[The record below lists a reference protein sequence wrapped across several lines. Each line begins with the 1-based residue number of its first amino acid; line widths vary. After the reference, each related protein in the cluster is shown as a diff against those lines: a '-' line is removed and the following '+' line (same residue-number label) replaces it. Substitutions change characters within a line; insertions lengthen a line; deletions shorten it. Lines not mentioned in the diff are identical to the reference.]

1 MRGRMARVLR
11 DMHPGVIQTT
21 PAFLGRAHGGSIVS
35 FYLTKLYHG
44 EGNAIMG
51 KRRKNNL
58 QLTFNILP
66 VDEKA
71 TRLAVEEY
79 LETVRQYRQ
88 IGFVRREA
96 ATTQAYSYRE
106 HQSTNAISKQTE
118 NIAVYNVDKEA
129 ELQAKDELLE
139 LAMSKL
145 SSMQREVI
153 QRSYLDNEGE
163 FDYISC
169 GEMGISE
176 STFARIKTD
185 AISIL
190 AAALRLQIFY
200 SNLDTAVIG

>member
-1 MRGRMARVLR
+1 
-11 DMHPGVIQTT
+11 
-21 PAFLGRAHGGSIVS
+21 
-35 FYLTKLYHG
+35 
-44 EGNAIMG
+44 MG

-58 QLTFNILP
+58 QLTFNNLP
-66 VDEKA
+66 IDEKA
-71 TRLAVEEY
+71 TRLAVEGY

-96 ATTQAYSYRE
+96 AITQSYTYRE

-129 ELQAKDELLE
+129 ELQAKDKLLE
-139 LAMSKL
+139 LVMSKL
-145 SSMQREVI
+145 SSMQQEVI

-176 STFARIKTD
+176 SSFRRIKTD

-190 AAALRLQIFY
+190 AAALRL
-200 SNLDTAVIG
+200 AVIKEENDGVAVS

>member
-1 MRGRMARVLR
+1 
-11 DMHPGVIQTT
+11 
-21 PAFLGRAHGGSIVS
+21 
-35 FYLTKLYHG
+35 
-44 EGNAIMG
+44 MG

-96 ATTQAYSYRE
+96 AITQAYSYRE

-129 ELQAKDELLE
+129 ELAAKDRLLDM
-139 LAMSKL
+139 AMSKL
-145 SSMQREVI
+145 SSIQREVI
-153 QRSYLDNEGE
+153 QRSYLDDEGE
-163 FDYISC
+163 FDFIVC
-169 GEMGISE
+169 GDLGLSDR
-176 STFARIKTD
+176 TFRRIKSE
-185 AISIL
+185 ALNIL
-190 AAALRLQIFY
+190 AAALRVEVYEVGYVEKLY
-200 SNLDTAVIG
+200 S

>member
-1 MRGRMARVLR
+1 
-11 DMHPGVIQTT
+11 
-21 PAFLGRAHGGSIVS
+21 
-35 FYLTKLYHG
+35 
-44 EGNAIMG
+44 MG
-51 KRRKNNL
+51 KRRKNSL

-96 ATTQAYSYRE
+96 AITQSYTYRE

-118 NIAVYNVDKEA
+118 EIATYNVDKEA
-129 ELQAKDELLE
+129 ELQAKDRLLE

-153 QRSYLDNEGE
+153 QRSYLDHEGE

-169 GEMGISE
+169 GEMGISD
-176 STFARIKTD
+176 STFRRLKGEAVGILATALKLTVFNKTD
-185 AISIL
+185 EIS
-190 AAALRLQIFY
+190 FE
-200 SNLDTAVIG
+200 VG